1 MQLFLLP
8 FLGKAHSFTVSVRA
22 SPGQHSSHRLCTL
35 RKTSGIAKSVGEVTC
50 TFPGA
55 TPGGKSTAQHNHLK
69 LRREHER
76 SSPFGLDLH

>member
-22 SPGQHSSHRLCTL
+22 SPGQHSSHRLSTL

-69 LRREHER
+69 LRREHEC
-76 SSPFGLDLH
+76 SSPFGLGLH